1 MNLPDFAIAY
11 AFFVGLC
18 IGSFLNVCVARWPR
32 DLSVVRPRSRCPHCG
47 HQLAW
52 FENIPLFSWLVL
64 RARCRCCD
72 EPISVIYPLLEAAIG
87 VLWALSVVHFGPTF
101 TAVRIAVFLTI
112 LVGVALTDLQHYLIP
127 DGFTVTGLLWTM
139 ACALLATFLGDSN
152 LFAGPYDALVGAC
165 AGAGL
170 IAVIGWLGEAALKR
184 EAMGMGDMT
193 LMAFVGAALG
203 PSRAIAT
210 VFLGATIAAVTF
222 LAVVYPLAFARRG
235 RVTTQ
240 TELSLG
246 DHTAPPVELPLV
258 PFGVFLA
265 PASAIMLLWG
275 SEILA
280 RVFPTL

>member
-1 MNLPDFAIAY
+1 MNPSDLATAY

-18 IGSFLNVCVARWPR
+18 VGSFLNVCVARWPR

-72 EPISVIYPLLEAAIG
+72 EPISVIYPLLEAGIG
-87 VLWALSVVHFGPTF
+87 VLWAVCAWRFGPTF
-101 TAVRIAVFLTI
+101 TAIRLAVFLTI
-112 LVGVALTDLQHYLIP
+112 LIGVALTDLKHYLIP
-127 DGFTVTGLLWTM
+127 DGFTVTGLLWT
-139 ACALLATFLGDSN
+139 LATALIAPLLGDSDI
-152 LFAGPYDALVGAC
+152 FAGPYDALVGAC
-165 AGAGL
+165 AGAGV

-210 VFLGATIAAVTF
+210 VFVGATIAAVTF
-222 LAVVYPLAFARRG
+222 LAIVYPVALARRG

-240 TELSLG
+240 TELPLG
-246 DHTAPPVELPLV
+246 GPSTPPVELPLV

-275 SEILA
+275 PEILA